1 MYRYSERSRKN
12 LTRVRGIWLTLTL
25 KFKAITTRSQSL
37 DRSSSGRAQT
47 LHTLFFCL
55 FFLPLS
61 SNAAS
66 TETTQSGSDT
76 ESNAIE
82 STLGVMA
89 GVTNYDKPFNEYTWV
104 TAHNAYLDNMQSQLD
119 RGVRAFMLD
128 LYRIYK
134 PPLLTYVG
142 MCHGSG
148 GADHYC
154 PHEGTTRFA
163 DAMNNTFIPFLKSHP
178 NEVVT
183 LILEAYVDK
192 EAFVNELKAIPGIE
206 NMIFQPSAFSQKDRW
221 PTLREIIAS
230 GRRIIITSAGYLNGA
245 YTVNGST
252 FQVLNDADIQ
262 IQNTYDLGAN
272 ALDHNWVCE
281 TRWKPG
287 VVPAEPE
294 KPCTGPD
301 EPKGCPIPAKPEK
314 PYPGVPLKRSQATG
328 SMAGKE
334 RLFVMNQIHSWMKSE
349 ADAGNIDNNLT
360 YLERRVERYCRA
372 TAGERLVPNFIAIDY
387 SNVGDAIPYA
397 AALNNGGYYFYEDNN
412 ANTDQ
417 DTVCV
422 LPAGKDYN
430 IKLASHGCEND
441 EARSLVLR
449 GIASG
454 SRLTVY
460 DSPEG
465 NRQDDYSII
474 DVKRDIGLNERIV
487 VNSFER
493 TQNTDDYSVRHFN
506 NNGLDGKISRIHIEE
521 HPVEFSEAAIVLHEG
536 NNGSQNIVCSVGLT
550 HATTFDFG
558 GDCDN
563 DETRSATLS
572 TARAGT
578 MITVYGNWGSSN
590 CDQGCSTIEV
600 KRNITWPKTIGTYE
614 NHYEDADIKV
624 SRSGGTQQLDG
635 KISSIRVA
643 FKPDTTPPS
652 SPAVNPSPVNLSGSS
667 ATVEWAASTDN
678 TSVTGYT
685 VSINNALPVT
695 ASDTRHIFTGLNDF
709 TLYNG
714 VVRAQD
720 AAGNHSEPAYFSF
733 RTLDET
739 APTQPGAPVASDV
752 TGTSATIS
760 WPASTDNAAVT
771 GYTFS
776 TNNEPP
782 ANITSARQILTDLSE
797 TTSYT
802 VEIKALDAAG
812 NQSTPAILN
821 FQTRDVTPPTK
832 PGNLQARNVG
842 LKNAT
847 FNWNVSTD
855 NVAVTGYKVYLEASL
870 LDTVTDT
877 TYALANLTVGK
888 SYTLRVV
895 ALDADNNESEPAT
908 LIFSTLSDTTPPDKP
923 TALNATNVSS
933 KTALLLWNRS
943 TDDVGI
949 NHYEIL
955 RNEVVIGRTESNAPG
970 YLATDL
976 TAATNYKFSVRALD
990 SAGNRSALSD
1000 PLAIETSL
1008 FGPPTNPR
1016 VLNVGRNRVDFAW
1029 NRPVDAGVRMLS
1041 YKTTITMIGGGGT
1054 TTYDFPALQ
1063 VNALG
1068 LRAATRYLVSVRAY
1082 DLSSTYS
1089 PEPLVFEIA
1098 TEGATQ

>member
-1 MYRYSERSRKN
+1 
-12 LTRVRGIWLTLTL
+12 
-25 KFKAITTRSQSL
+25 
-37 DRSSSGRAQT
+37 
-47 LHTLFFCL
+47 
-55 FFLPLS
+55 
-61 SNAAS
+61 
-66 TETTQSGSDT
+66 
-76 ESNAIE
+76 
-82 STLGVMA
+82 MA

-119 RGVRAFMLD
+119 RGVRGFMLD

-142 MCHGSG
+142 MCHGTG
-148 GADHYC
+148 AADHYC

-178 NEVVT
+178 NEVIT

-192 EAFVNELKAIPGIE
+192 QAFENELNAIPGIE
-206 NMIFQPSAFSQKDRW
+206 NMIFQPTSFSQKNGW
-221 PTLREIIAS
+221 PTLREIISS

-294 KPCTGPD
+294 KPCTGPN
-301 EPKGCPIPAKPEK
+301 EPEGCPIPAIPEK
-314 PYPGVPLKRSQATG
+314 PYPGVPLKRSQAIG

-387 SNVGDAIPYA
+387 TNVGDAIPYA
-397 AALNNGGYYFYEDNN
+397 VALNNGGYYFYEDNN

-422 LPAGKDYN
+422 LPAGQDYN

-449 GIASG
+449 GIARG

-474 DVKRDIGLNERIV
+474 DVKRDIGLNERII

-563 DETRSATLS
+563 DETRSATIS

-600 KRNITWPKTIGTYE
+600 KRNITWPKTVGTYE
-614 NHYEDADIKV
+614 NHYKDADIKV

-652 SPAVNPSPVNLSGSS
+652 SPVANPTPLNLSASS
-667 ATVEWAASTDN
+667 ATVQWTASTDN
-678 TSVTGYT
+678 TAVTGYT
-685 VSINNALPVT
+685 ISLNNALPLTVT
-695 ASDTRHIFTGLNDF
+695 DTRHTFTGLNEF
-709 TLYNG
+709 TSYR
-714 VVRAQD
+714 VEIKAKD
-720 AAGNHSEPAYFSF
+720 AAGNLSAAATFNF
-733 RTLDET
+733 RTLDVT
-739 APTQPGAPVASDV
+739 APTQPGEPVAGDI
-752 TGTSATIS
+752 TETSATIS
-760 WPASTDNAAVT
+760 WPASTDNVEVT
-771 GYTFS
+771 GYS
-776 TNNEPP
+776 VSINNAPP
-782 ANITSARQILTDLSE
+782 FIVTGTTHAFTGLSDS
-797 TTSYT
+797 TSYK

-812 NQSTPAILN
+812 NHSAPASVSFTTLDI
-821 FQTRDVTPPTK
+821 TAPTQPGK
-832 PGNLQARNVG
+832 PVVSNISGTS
-842 LKNAT
+842 AT
-847 FNWNVSTD
+847 VSWPASTD
-855 NVAVTGYKVYLEASL
+855 NVAVTGYMLFINNSSPLTASGTSYTFTDLSQVTPYRVVVRAKDAAGNYSAPVTMEFSIPDATPPTQPSNPDIYNVTATSATIRWTASADNVAVTGYKVSLNQASPV
-870 LDTVTDT
+870 TVTDT
-877 TYALANLTVGK
+877 HYTVNGLNN
-888 SYTLRVV
+888 STPYRVEIKAV
-895 ALDADNNESEPAT
+895 DAAENVSAPVVFDFR
-908 LIFSTLSDTTPPDKP
+908 LLDTTAP
-923 TALNATNVSS
+923 TPRENSL
-933 KTALLLWNRS
+933 
-943 TDDVGI
+943 
-949 NHYEIL
+949 
-955 RNEVVIGRTESNAPG
+955 
-970 YLATDL
+970 
-976 TAATNYKFSVRALD
+976 
-990 SAGNRSALSD
+990 SA
-1000 PLAIETSL
+1000 I
-1008 FGPPTNPR
+1008 
-1016 VLNVGRNRVDFAW
+1016 
-1029 NRPVDAGVRMLS
+1029 
-1041 YKTTITMIGGGGT
+1041 
-1054 TTYDFPALQ
+1054 
-1063 VNALG
+1063 
-1068 LRAATRYLVSVRAY
+1068 
-1082 DLSSTYS
+1082 S
-1089 PEPLVFEIA
+1089 PERRRQSPGPRLP
-1098 TEGATQ
+1098 TT